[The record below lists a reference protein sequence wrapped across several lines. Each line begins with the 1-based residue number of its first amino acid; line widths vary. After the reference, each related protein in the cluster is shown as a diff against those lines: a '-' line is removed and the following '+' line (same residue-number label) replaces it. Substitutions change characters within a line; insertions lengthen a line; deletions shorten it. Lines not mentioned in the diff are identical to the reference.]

1 MQLRISAWSIQN
13 PIPVVVLF
21 AALLIAGF
29 AGFRSLQIKLFPDVS
44 FPIVLVTITLPG
56 AAASEVET
64 QITRE
69 VEAAVSDVAGVSHVS
84 STVTLGLST
93 STIEFEI
100 GTDETQATDEVRAAI
115 DGVRIGLPRGIEE
128 PVVKRFDVDSQP
140 IVTYAVY
147 APAMSDV
154 ELSQFVDDTVARRVM
169 LEDGV
174 AQVRRLGG
182 VDREINVTLD
192 PSRLEALGLTA
203 PQVNDALRAFSLDAG
218 GGTAQI
224 GGRQQTVRVLAAAES
239 VEQLRHTIIP
249 TGDGRSVRLSDVAN
263 VNSGAAER
271 SGFALLNGVPVV
283 GFQVSKANSSSD
295 VLVETNAAKAVEAL
309 GKLYPEVKFQQII
322 STATN
327 TRNSYHATVASLLE
341 GMLLAAIVVL
351 VFLRDWRA
359 TVITAL
365 AMPVSLLPAF
375 GVMAAMGF
383 SLNLI
388 TLLALTLVIGIL
400 VDDAIVEIENIQKR
414 IQTGQSPYDASI
426 EGADAI
432 GLAVLA
438 TTMTI
443 VVVFLPVSLMS
454 GLIGQF
460 FYEFGLT
467 VAVTVLFSLLVAR
480 MLTPL
485 MAAYFM
491 APTSDPHPRKPFTG
505 FYRNAL
511 DFALNHR
518 WLSMFAGLALFVG
531 SLFLATF
538 IPTGFTPP
546 TDNGIVQMTLESAPG
561 TTLEDTRHATDLLT
575 QALEKRP
582 QVKTVFATV
591 APEESS
597 GRGRVTVLLHADRD
611 ISTQAFQESIR
622 PMLYS
627 IPDVRLGFG
636 QSGEGGS
643 TTLQILLS
651 SEDGDALTVSALQL
665 EREMR
670 TLPQLAN
677 VHQATPRAGAD
688 LVIKLKPAEAARLGV
703 TPEAIAGIARVATI
717 GDVDANTAKFNTGTQ
732 RLVIRVRL
740 PGKARS
746 DLNALGALRVPTS
759 KGGTSVP
766 LSAVADLKFQ
776 AGATRIERY
785 DRERRATVEAELN
798 GVSLGQATAL
808 IDKLPVLQHLPPG
821 VTKPAFGQSEDQ
833 ADLFNSFGNA
843 ILAGIGMIF
852 AVLVLLFRSFF
863 KPATILAALPLSLA
877 GAFLGLLVGGS
888 ELGLPALIGLLM
900 LMGVAAKNSIL
911 LVEFAIEA
919 ERAGATQRDAL
930 IEACRERAR
939 PIVMT
944 TFAMA
949 AGMLPTAMGFGE
961 GSEFRVPMAIAVIGG
976 LISSTG
982 LSLVLVPVVYE
993 VIDDF
998 EVWLAPKLGS
1008 LVTARDSSQGDKA

>member
-1 MQLRISAWSIQN
+1 MRISAWSIRN

-21 AALLIAGF
+21 IALLIAGF
-29 AGFRSLQIKLFPDVS
+29 AGYRSLQIKLFPDVS
-44 FPIVLVTITLPG
+44 FPLVQVTITLPG
-56 AAASEVET
+56 ASAREVET
-64 QITRE
+64 QITRL
-69 VEAAVSDVAGVSHVS
+69 VEAAVFDVAGVDHIS
-84 STVTLGLST
+84 STIVQGLSVT
-93 STIEFEI
+93 TIEFEI
-100 GTDETQATDEVRAAI
+100 GTDETQATDEVRAAV
-115 DGVRIGLPRGIEE
+115 DGVRISLPRGIEE

-147 APAMSDV
+147 APEMTDV
-154 ELSQFVDDTVARRVM
+154 ELSQFVDDTIARRVM

-174 AQVRRLGG
+174 AQVARLGG

-192 PSRLEALGLTA
+192 PARLEALGLTA
-203 PQVNDALRAFSLDAG
+203 PQVNDALRTSSLDAG

-224 GGRQQTVRVLAAAES
+224 GGREQTVRVLAAAES
-239 VEQLRHTIIP
+239 VEELRRTIIP
-249 TGDGRSVRLSDVAN
+249 TGDGRTVRLSDVAN
-263 VNSGAAER
+263 VNAGAAER
-271 SGFALLNGVPVV
+271 TGFALLDGVPVV
-283 GFQVSKANSSSD
+283 GFQVSKSNSASD
-295 VLVETNAAKAVEAL
+295 VMVETHADRAVEAL
-309 GKLYPEVKFQQII
+309 GKLYPDVRFQRII

-327 TRNSYHATVASLLE
+327 TRNSFHATVASLLE
-341 GMLLAAIVVL
+341 GMALAAVVVL

-365 AMPVSLLPAF
+365 AMPISLIPSFA
-375 GVMAAMGF
+375 VMAILGF

-414 IQTGQSPYDASI
+414 IQAGQSPYDASI
-426 EGADAI
+426 EGADSI

-443 VVVFLPVSLMS
+443 VVVFLPVSMMG

-491 APTSDPHPRKPFTG
+491 APSSDPHPRKPFTG

-518 WLSMFAGLALFVG
+518 WLSMLAGLGLFIG

-546 TDNGIVQMTLESAPG
+546 TDNGIVQMNIEAAPG

-575 QALEKRP
+575 QALQKRP
-582 QVKTVFATV
+582 QVETVFAMV
-591 APEESS
+591 APQENRGF
-597 GRGRVTVLLHADRD
+597 GRITVLLHADRD
-611 ISTQAFQESIR
+611 MSTQAFQESIR
-622 PMLYS
+622 PLLYA

-643 TTLQILLS
+643 TTLQVLLS
-651 SEDGDALTVSALQL
+651 SEEGELLTATALQL

-703 TPEAIAGIARVATI
+703 TPEAIATIARVATI
-717 GDVDANTAKFNTGTQ
+717 GDVDANTAKYNTGTQ

-740 PGKARS
+740 PGKARA
-746 DLNALGALRVPTS
+746 DLNALGALRVPTVS
-759 KGGTSVP
+759 GGNVP
-766 LSAVADLKFQ
+766 LSAVADLTFQ
-776 AGATRIERY
+776 AGETRIERY
-785 DRERRATVEAELN
+785 DRERRATLEAELN
-798 GVSLGQATAL
+798 GVSLGQASAL
-808 IDKLPVLQHLPPG
+808 IDKLPILQKLPPG

-877 GAFLGLLVGGS
+877 GAFLALLIGQS
-888 ELGLPALIGLLM
+888 ELDLPALIGLLM

-976 LISSTG
+976 LISSTV

-998 EVWLAPKLGS
+998 EIWLAPKLGR
-1008 LVTARDSSQGDKA
+1008 LVTARESSRT

>member
-1 MQLRISAWSIQN
+1 MRISAWSIRN

-21 AALLIAGF
+21 IALLIAGF
-29 AGFRSLQIKLFPDVS
+29 AGYRSLQIKLFPDVS
-44 FPIVLVTITLPG
+44 FPLVQVTITLPG
-56 AAASEVET
+56 ASAREVET
-64 QITRE
+64 QITRL
-69 VEAAVSDVAGVSHVS
+69 VEAAVFDVAGVDHIS
-84 STVTLGLST
+84 STIVQGLSVT
-93 STIEFEI
+93 TIEFEI
-100 GTDETQATDEVRAAI
+100 GTDETQATDEVRAAV
-115 DGVRIGLPRGIEE
+115 DGVRISLPRGIEE

-147 APAMSDV
+147 APEMTDV
-154 ELSQFVDDTVARRVM
+154 ELSQFVDDTIARRVM

-174 AQVRRLGG
+174 AQVARLGG

-192 PSRLEALGLTA
+192 PARLEALGLTA
-203 PQVNDALRAFSLDAG
+203 PQVNDALRTSSLDAG

-224 GGRQQTVRVLAAAES
+224 GGREQTVRVLAAAES
-239 VEQLRHTIIP
+239 VEELRRTIIP
-249 TGDGRSVRLSDVAN
+249 TGDGRTVRLSDVAN
-263 VNSGAAER
+263 VNAGAAER
-271 SGFALLNGVPVV
+271 TGFALLDGVPVV
-283 GFQVSKANSSSD
+283 GFQVSKSNSASD
-295 VLVETNAAKAVEAL
+295 VMVETHADRAVEAL
-309 GKLYPEVKFQQII
+309 GKLYPDVRFQRII

-327 TRNSYHATVASLLE
+327 TRNSFHATVASLLE
-341 GMLLAAIVVL
+341 GMALAALVVL

-365 AMPVSLLPAF
+365 AMPISLIPSFA
-375 GVMAAMGF
+375 VMAILGF

-414 IQTGQSPYDASI
+414 IQAGQSPYDASI
-426 EGADAI
+426 EGADSI

-443 VVVFLPVSLMS
+443 VVVFLPVSMMG

-491 APTSDPHPRKPFTG
+491 APSSDPHPRKPFTG

-518 WLSMFAGLALFVG
+518 WLSMLAGLGLFIG

-546 TDNGIVQMTLESAPG
+546 TDNGIVQMNIEAAPG

-575 QALEKRP
+575 QALQKRP
-582 QVKTVFATV
+582 QVETVFAMV
-591 APEESS
+591 APQENRGF
-597 GRGRVTVLLHADRD
+597 GRITVLLHADRD
-611 ISTQAFQESIR
+611 MSTQAFQESIR
-622 PMLYS
+622 PLLYA

-643 TTLQILLS
+643 TTLQVLLS
-651 SEDGDALTVSALQL
+651 SEEGELLTATALQL

-703 TPEAIAGIARVATI
+703 TPEAIATIARVATI
-717 GDVDANTAKFNTGTQ
+717 GDVDANTAKYNTGTQ

-740 PGKARS
+740 PGKARA
-746 DLNALGALRVPTS
+746 DLNALGALRVPTVS
-759 KGGTSVP
+759 GGNVP
-766 LSAVADLKFQ
+766 LSAVADLTFQ
-776 AGATRIERY
+776 AGETRIERY
-785 DRERRATVEAELN
+785 DRERRATLEAELN
-798 GVSLGQATAL
+798 GVSLGQASAL
-808 IDKLPVLQHLPPG
+808 IDKLPILQKLPPG

-877 GAFLGLLVGGS
+877 GAFLALLIGQS
-888 ELGLPALIGLLM
+888 ELDLPALIGLLM

-976 LISSTG
+976 LISSTV

-998 EVWLAPKLGS
+998 EIWLAPKLGR
-1008 LVTARDSSQGDKA
+1008 LVTARESSRT

>member
-1 MQLRISAWSIQN
+1 MRISAWSIRN

-21 AALLIAGF
+21 IALLIAGF
-29 AGFRSLQIKLFPDVS
+29 AGYRSLQIKLFPDVS
-44 FPIVLVTITLPG
+44 FPLVQVTITLPG
-56 AAASEVET
+56 ASASEVET
-64 QITRE
+64 QITRL
-69 VEAAVSDVAGVSHVS
+69 VEAAVFDVTGVDHIS
-84 STVTLGLST
+84 STIVQGLSVT
-93 STIEFEI
+93 TIEFEI
-100 GTDETQATDEVRAAI
+100 GTDETQATDEVRAAV
-115 DGVRIGLPRGIEE
+115 DGVRISLPRGIEE

-147 APAMSDV
+147 APEMTDV
-154 ELSQFVDDTVARRVM
+154 ELSQFVDDTIARRVM

-174 AQVRRLGG
+174 AQVARLGG

-192 PSRLEALGLTA
+192 PARLEALGLTA
-203 PQVNDALRAFSLDAG
+203 PQVNDALRTSSLDAG

-224 GGRQQTVRVLAAAES
+224 GGREQTVRVLAAAES
-239 VEQLRHTIIP
+239 VEELRRTIIP
-249 TGDGRSVRLSDVAN
+249 TGDGRTVRLSDVAN
-263 VNSGAAER
+263 VNAGAAER
-271 SGFALLNGVPVV
+271 TGFALLDGVPVV
-283 GFQVSKANSSSD
+283 GFQVSKSNSASD
-295 VLVETNAAKAVEAL
+295 VMVETHADRAVEAL
-309 GKLYPEVKFQQII
+309 GRLYPDVRFQRII

-327 TRNSYHATVASLLE
+327 TRNSFHATVASLLE
-341 GMLLAAIVVL
+341 GMALAAVVVL

-365 AMPVSLLPAF
+365 AMPISLIPSFA
-375 GVMAAMGF
+375 VMAILGF

-414 IQTGQSPYDASI
+414 IQAGQSPYDASI
-426 EGADAI
+426 EGADSI

-443 VVVFLPVSLMS
+443 VVVFLPVSMMG

-491 APTSDPHPRKPFTG
+491 APSSDPHPRKPFTG

-511 DFALNHR
+511 HFALNHR
-518 WLSMFAGLALFVG
+518 WLSMLAGLGLFIG

-546 TDNGIVQMTLESAPG
+546 TDNGIVQMNIEAAPG

-575 QALEKRP
+575 QALQKRP
-582 QVKTVFATV
+582 QVETVFAMV
-591 APEESS
+591 APQENRGF
-597 GRGRVTVLLHADRD
+597 GRITVLLHADRD
-611 ISTQAFQESIR
+611 MSTQAFQESIR
-622 PMLYS
+622 PLLYA

-643 TTLQILLS
+643 TTLQVLLS
-651 SEDGDALTVSALQL
+651 SEEGELLTATALQL

-703 TPEAIAGIARVATI
+703 TPEAIATIARVATI
-717 GDVDANTAKFNTGTQ
+717 GDVDANTAKYNTGTQ

-740 PGKARS
+740 PGKARA
-746 DLNALGALRVPTS
+746 DLNVLGALRVPTVS
-759 KGGTSVP
+759 GGNVP
-766 LSAVADLKFQ
+766 LSAVADLTFQ
-776 AGATRIERY
+776 AGETRIERY
-785 DRERRATVEAELN
+785 DRERRATLEAELN
-798 GVSLGQATAL
+798 GVSLGQASAL
-808 IDKLPVLQHLPPG
+808 IDKLPILQKLPPG

-877 GAFLGLLVGGS
+877 GAFLALLIGQS
-888 ELGLPALIGLLM
+888 ELDLPALIGLLM

-976 LISSTG
+976 LISSTV

-998 EVWLAPKLGS
+998 EIWLAPKLGR
-1008 LVTARDSSQGDKA
+1008 LVTARESSRT

>member
-1 MQLRISAWSIQN
+1 MRISAWSIRN

-21 AALLIAGF
+21 IALLIAGF
-29 AGFRSLQIKLFPDVS
+29 AGYRSLQIKLFPDVS
-44 FPIVLVTITLPG
+44 FPLVQVTITLPG
-56 AAASEVET
+56 ASASEVET
-64 QITRE
+64 QITRL
-69 VEAAVSDVAGVSHVS
+69 VEAAVFDVTGVDHIS
-84 STVTLGLST
+84 STIVQGLSVT
-93 STIEFEI
+93 TIEFEI
-100 GTDETQATDEVRAAI
+100 GTDETQATDEVRAAV
-115 DGVRIGLPRGIEE
+115 DGVRISLPRGIEE

-147 APAMSDV
+147 APEMTDV
-154 ELSQFVDDTVARRVM
+154 ELSRFVDDTIARRVM

-174 AQVRRLGG
+174 AQVARLGG

-192 PSRLEALGLTA
+192 PARLEALGLTA
-203 PQVNDALRAFSLDAG
+203 PQVNDALRTFSLDAG

-224 GGRQQTVRVLAAAES
+224 GGREQTVRVLAAAES
-239 VEQLRHTIIP
+239 VEQLRRTIIP
-249 TGDGRSVRLSDVAN
+249 TGDGRTVRLSDVAN
-263 VNSGAAER
+263 VNAGAAER
-271 SGFALLNGVPVV
+271 TGFALLNGVPVV
-283 GFQVSKANSSSD
+283 GFQVSKSNSASD
-295 VLVETNAAKAVEAL
+295 VMVETHADRAVEAL
-309 GKLYPEVKFQQII
+309 GKLYPDVRFQRII

-327 TRNSYHATVASLLE
+327 TRNSFHATVASLLE
-341 GMLLAAIVVL
+341 GMALAAVVVL

-365 AMPVSLLPAF
+365 AMPISLIPSFA
-375 GVMAAMGF
+375 VMAILGF

-414 IQTGQSPYDASI
+414 IQAGQSPYDASI
-426 EGADAI
+426 EGADSI

-443 VVVFLPVSLMS
+443 VVVFLPVSMMG

-467 VAVTVLFSLLVAR
+467 VAVTVMFSLLVAR

-491 APTSDPHPRKPFTG
+491 APSSDPHPRKPFTG

-518 WLSMFAGLALFVG
+518 WLSMFAGLALFIG

-546 TDNGIVQMTLESAPG
+546 TDNGIVQMNIEAAPG

-582 QVKTVFATV
+582 QVQTVFAMV
-591 APEESS
+591 APQENRGF
-597 GRGRVTVLLHADRD
+597 GRITVLLHADRD
-611 ISTQAFQESIR
+611 MTTQAFQESIR
-622 PMLYS
+622 PLLYA

-651 SEDGDALTVSALQL
+651 SEEGELLTATALQL

-703 TPEAIAGIARVATI
+703 TPEAIATIARVATI
-717 GDVDANTAKFNTGTQ
+717 GDVDANTAKYNTGTQ

-740 PGKARS
+740 PGKARG
-746 DLNALGALRVPTS
+746 DLNALGALRVPTA
-759 KGGTSVP
+759 GGGNVP
-766 LSAVADLKFQ
+766 LSAVADLTFQ
-776 AGATRIERY
+776 AGETRIERY
-785 DRERRATVEAELN
+785 DRERRATLEAELN
-798 GVSLGQATAL
+798 GVSLGQASAL
-808 IDKLPVLQHLPPG
+808 IDKLPILQKLPPG

-877 GAFLGLLVGGS
+877 GAFLALLIGQS
-888 ELGLPALIGLLM
+888 ELDLPALIGLLM

-919 ERAGATQRDAL
+919 ERAGATQREAL

-976 LISSTG
+976 LISSTV

-993 VIDDF
+993 LIDDF
-998 EVWLAPKLGS
+998 EVWLVPKLAR
-1008 LVTARDSSQGDKA
+1008 LVTPRESSHT

>member
-21 AALLIAGF
+21 IALMVAGV
-29 AGFRSLQIKLFPDVS
+29 AGYRSLQIKLFPDVS
-44 FPIVLVTITLPG
+44 FPIVQVIITLPG

-69 VEAAVSDVAGVSHVS
+69 VEAVVSDVEGVDHVTS
-84 STVTLGLST
+84 VVTLGLSVT
-93 STIEFEI
+93 TIEFEI
-100 GTDETQATDEVRAAI
+100 GTDETQATDEVRAAV
-115 DGVRIGLPRGIEE
+115 DGVRISLPRGIEE

-140 IVTYAVY
+140 IVTYAVS
-147 APAMSDV
+147 APEMTDV
-154 ELSQFVDDTVARRVM
+154 ELSLFVDETVSRRVM

-174 AQVRRLGG
+174 AQVARLGG

-203 PQVNDALRAFSLDAG
+203 PQVNDALRGFSLDAG

-224 GGRQQTVRVLAAAES
+224 GGRDQTVRVLGAAKS
-239 VEQLRHTIIP
+239 VDELRHTIIP
-249 TGDGRSVRLSDVAN
+249 TGDGRTVRLSDVAN

-271 SGFALLNGVPVV
+271 VGFALLNGIPVV
-283 GFQVSKANSSSD
+283 GFQVSKSNAASD
-295 VLVETNAAKAVEAL
+295 VLVETNTDKAVADL
-309 GKLYPEVKFQQII
+309 SVTHPHVKFQRII

-327 TRNSYHATVASLLE
+327 TRNSFHATVASLLE
-341 GMLLAAIVVL
+341 GMLLAAVVVL

-359 TVITAL
+359 TIITAL
-365 AMPVSLLPAF
+365 AMPISLVPSFA
-375 GVMAAMGF
+375 VMAALGF

-443 VVVFLPVSLMS
+443 VVVFLPVSTMG

-491 APTSDPHPRKPFTG
+491 SPTSTPHPRKPFTG
-505 FYRNAL
+505 FYRRAL
-511 DFALNHR
+511 DFALDHR
-518 WLSMFAGLALFVG
+518 WLSMAAGLGLFIG
-531 SLFLATF
+531 SLFLATL

-546 TDNGIVQMTLESAPG
+546 TDNGIVQMTIESAPG
-561 TTLEDTRHATDLLT
+561 TSLEDTRHATDLLT
-575 QALEKRP
+575 QALRKRP
-582 QVKTVFATV
+582 QVDTVFATV
-591 APEESS
+591 APQESS
-597 GRGRVTVLLHADRD
+597 GVGRVTVLLHAQRD
-611 ISTQAFQESIR
+611 MTTQAFQESIR
-622 PMLYS
+622 PLLYAV
-627 IPDVRLGFG
+627 PDVRLGFG

-643 TTLQILLS
+643 TTVQILLS
-651 SEDGDALTVSALQL
+651 SEDGDALTATALQL

-670 TLPQLAN
+670 KLPELAN
-677 VHQATPRAGAD
+677 VHQATPRPGTD
-688 LVIKLKPAEAARLGV
+688 LVITLKPAEAARLGV
-703 TPEAIAGIARVATI
+703 TPEVVATIARVATI

-740 PGKARS
+740 PGKARA
-746 DLNALGALRVPTS
+746 DLNVLGALRVPTT
-759 KGGTSVP
+759 GGGSVP
-766 LSAVADLKFQ
+766 LSAVANLSFQ
-776 AGATRIERY
+776 AGATRIERF
-785 DRERRATVEAELN
+785 DRERRATIEGELN

-808 IDKLPVLQHLPPG
+808 IDKLPVLKALPPG

-833 ADLFNSFGNA
+833 ADLFDSFGNA
-843 ILAGIGMIF
+843 ILAGIGMIL

-877 GAFLGLLVGGS
+877 GAFLALLVGGS

-919 ERAGATQRDAL
+919 ERAGATQREAL

-976 LISSTG
+976 LISSTV

-993 VIDDF
+993 LIDDF
-998 EVWLAPKLGS
+998 EVWLVPKLGR
-1008 LVTARDSSQGDKA
+1008 LVTARESSRT